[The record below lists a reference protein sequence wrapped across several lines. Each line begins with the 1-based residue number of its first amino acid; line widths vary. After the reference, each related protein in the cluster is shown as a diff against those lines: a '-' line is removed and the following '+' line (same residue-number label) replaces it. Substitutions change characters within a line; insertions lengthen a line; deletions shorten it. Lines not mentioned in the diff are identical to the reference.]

1 MKDEE
6 RRMEEIM
13 EQERALAAKKLE
25 KTTETERLKKKQQA
39 VEIEKQIK
47 ENEMAREM
55 ELARMAE
62 VGASHRGCV
71 GIIFIIIN
79 YVLGEKKKK

>member
-25 KTTETERLKKKQQA
+25 KTTEIERLKKKQQA
-39 VEIEKQIK
+39 VDIEKQIK

-62 VGASHRGCV
+62 VCASR
-71 GIIFIIIN
+71 IIS
-79 YVLGEKKKK
+79 GS